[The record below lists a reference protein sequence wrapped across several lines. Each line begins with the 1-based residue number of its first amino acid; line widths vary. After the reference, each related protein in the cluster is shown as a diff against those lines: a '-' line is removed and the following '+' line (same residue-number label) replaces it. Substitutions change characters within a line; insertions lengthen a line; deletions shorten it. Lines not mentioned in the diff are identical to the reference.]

1 MPSHRFKRIILKV
14 SGELLAGKKN
24 FGIDHTVIDSVS
36 KEIFNIYKTGT
47 EIGIIIGGGNI
58 FRGVSVESDGMQR
71 IAGDHMGMLATVIN
85 CIALQDHLER
95 HGAITRLCSAI
106 NMEEIAEPF
115 IRRRALRHLEKGRIV
130 IFAAGTGNPNFTT
143 DTAAALRAVEMEA
156 DIILKGTRVDGIYN
170 KDPKKHSEAK
180 KYSELTYIEV
190 VKKGL
195 KVMDPTAVTL
205 AMDNN
210 VPILVFNLS
219 VGGNLTKL
227 INGKKIGTIVRDKK

>member
-1 MPSHRFKRIILKV
+1 
-14 SGELLAGKKN
+14 
-24 FGIDHTVIDSVS
+24 
-36 KEIFNIYKTGT
+36 
-47 EIGIIIGGGNI
+47 
-58 FRGVSVESDGMQR
+58 
-71 IAGDHMGMLATVIN
+71 IN

-95 HGAITRLCSAI
+95 HGALTRLCSAI
-106 NMEEIAEPF
+106 NMEQIAEPF

-170 KDPKKHSEAK
+170 KDPKKHSDAR
-180 KYSELTYIEV
+180 KYTELTYIEV

-195 KVMDPTAVTL
+195 KVMDQTAVTL
-205 AMDNN
+205 AMNNN

-219 VGGNLTKL
+219 VKGNLTKI

>member
-1 MPSHRFKRIILKV
+1 MSSPRFKRIILKV

-24 FGIDHTVIDSVS
+24 FGIDHTIIDTVS
-36 KEIFNIYKTGT
+36 REIFNIYKKGI

-58 FRGVSVESDGMQR
+58 FRGVSVEDDGMQR

-95 HGAITRLCSAI
+95 YGAVTRLCSAI
-106 NMEEIAEPF
+106 SMEQIAEPF

-170 KDPKKHSEAK
+170 KDPKKHSDAK
-180 KYSELTYIEV
+180 KYSQLTYIEV

-219 VGGNLTKL
+219 VDGNLTK
-227 INGKKIGTIVRDKK
+227 IVNGKKVGTTVRD